1 MLNFGNKCRVFVSP
15 AASQASIESASDL
28 NTKLNE
34 DRMKQLEDMSKF
46 ESELRLRFAT
56 GNSIDSLLVRLN
68 LVS

>member
-1 MLNFGNKCRVFVSP
+1 MSP

-34 DRMKQLEDMSKF
+34 DRLKQLEGMSKF